1 LKTIAVIFFY
11 FFTFYSVFCQTAGV
25 NLTQSEVEKS
35 KDGFTR
41 SFIGNKWMLFT
52 SAGDLLSKQGFQQ
65 IRLFKFGRAAVQL
78 NNKWGFIDV
87 AGKQIIPCI
96 YDLAIDYKD
105 SLSLVLK
112 NNYWKKI
119 NQKGLIVK
127 QDLSG
132 QDFDFF
138 GLPNLNGS
146 SLYFE
151 KQTIDQN
158 FTSTPTQL
166 FNSSDVVVQT
176 HDVNS
181 PSIPCPNNI
190 TFENGNFSNWNA
202 FIGTTNCTASR
213 NNVAMSAS
221 GFIANRHTLLG
232 KSASLDPY
240 GLFPI
245 TPPDGSNHCVKLG
258 NAVNGAQAES
268 ISYQISVPQN
278 ATNFNITYRYA
289 VVFQDPSHLFC
300 EQPRFTAR
308 LVDPATGESLPC
320 GTFEYVSTSGIPG
333 FSNSRTDPMVR
344 YKPWSR
350 AFINLSSYAG
360 RTLKLEFITIDCTK
374 GGHWGYAYI
383 DVDNNCSLTAD
394 VSYDCDPPNKTILN
408 GPPGFQD
415 YKWWDANFS
424 AVLGSTEDITFNPGK
439 PLGTKLWVE
448 VFPYSGLGCRDTLPV
463 TIVANYP
470 VASFTI
476 PSPQC
481 EKGNNFTLKSTSSI
495 PTGTIAMELW
505 NFGDGTTA
513 TGNSVKHTYSKPG
526 IYQIILVAIGS
537 NNCKDTITGSV
548 TIYPSPVVS
557 FILPPAQCFDGN
569 SFVFDGLNANSLAAV
584 TSHYWNFGDGS
595 LSNTQ
600 SSTHAFPA
608 TGTYNIKYAA
618 YTNDGCGDSI
628 IQKVVIFP
636 KPKAS
641 FLEVTPQCLTNNKF
655 LFSSTSIID
664 AASNSSLT
672 WDFGDGITATGTNSN
687 HSYASAGSFLVS
699 LTVSSGSSNC
709 TDKIQKQVIVNPQPD
724 AVIKSVGPVIFCKGE
739 SVLLFVPKVSGHTYQ
754 WFISGISIAGAT
766 QDTLRVNKEGVYTV
780 SVQSVFGCKASSVS
794 PATVLIPCEASIWLP
809 EVFTPNGDGVN
820 DILMPVLPGI
830 KKFRC
835 FKIYNRWGQL
845 IFESRDKS
853 KGWDGT
859 YLGKPQPIET
869 YVWQM
874 EGEDIAG
881 KVYTKSGLFSLI
893 R

>member
-1 LKTIAVIFFY
+1 LKSLVYIFL
-11 FFTFYSVFCQTAGV
+11 FFCSFKVALS
-25 NLTQSEVEKS
+25 QSANYNAIGPEVEKS
-35 KDGFTR
+35 KDGFIR
-41 SFIGNKWMLFT
+41 SFIGDKWILH
-52 SAGDLLSKQGFQQ
+52 SSDGNLLTKQGFDQ
-65 IRLFKFGRAAVQL
+65 IRLFKIGRAAIKR
-78 NNKWGFIDV
+78 NNKWGFID
-87 AGKQIIPCI
+87 GKGKLIIPCI
-96 YDLAIDYKD
+96 YDLVVDFKD
-105 SLSLVLK
+105 STALVLV
-112 NNYWKKI
+112 NNDWTKI
-119 NQKGLIVK
+119 NRSGLIVAN
-127 QDLSG
+127 QLTEN
-132 QDFDFF
+132 DFAAFD
-138 GLPNLNGS
+138 LPNLNGATFRFDS
-146 SLYFE
+146 DDAS
-151 KQTIDQN
+151 QN
-158 FTSTPTQL
+158 IFSAGL
-166 FNSSDVVVQT
+166 LLNNSSDLIIQT
-176 HDVNS
+176 HDVTQ
-181 PSIPCPNNI
+181 PSITCPNNI

-202 FIGTTNCTASR
+202 FTGTTKCLSSR
-213 NNVAMSAS
+213 NNVALSSS
-221 GFIANRHTLLG
+221 GFINNRHTLLG
-232 KSASLDPY
+232 KSANLDPY

-245 TPPDGSNHCVKLG
+245 SPQDGSNYCVKLG
-258 NAVNGAQAES
+258 NAINGAQAES
-268 ISYQISVPQN
+268 ISYNISVPQN

-289 VVFQDPSHLFC
+289 VVFQDPSHAIC

-308 LVDPATGESLPC
+308 LVDPVTGESLPC
-320 GTFEYVSTSGIPG
+320 GNFEHVSTSGMPG
-333 FSNSRTDPMVR
+333 FFNSRIDPIVKC
-344 YKPWSR
+344 KPWAK
-350 AFINLSSYAG
+350 AFINLSQYAG
-360 RTLKLEFITIDCTK
+360 RNLRLEFITVDCTR

-394 VSYDCDPPNKTILN
+394 VTYDCDPPNITLLN
-408 GPPGFQD
+408 GPPGFQE
-415 YKWWDANFS
+415 YKWWDSSFS
-424 AVLGSTEDITFNPGK
+424 KVLGSTEDLLLNPGK
-439 PLGTKLWVE
+439 PLGIKLWVE
-448 VFPYSGLGCRDTLPV
+448 VFPYAGLGCRDTLPV

-470 VASFTI
+470 VANFEAPI
-476 PSPQC
+476 PQC
-481 EKGNNFTLKSTSSI
+481 ERGNIFTFKSTSSTLNGSI
-495 PTGTIAMELW
+495 VMEIW
-505 NFGDGTTA
+505 NFGDGATT
-513 TGNSVKHTYSKPG
+513 TGSNVTHKYKFSGNYEVS
-526 IYQIILVAIGS
+526 LVVVGN
-537 NNCKDTITGSV
+537 NNCKDTVTKTITV
-548 TIYPSPVVS
+548 LPSPFVS
-557 FILPPAQCFDGN
+557 FQVPPAQCLDGN

-584 TSHYWNFGDGS
+584 SSHYWNFGDGS
-595 LSNTQ
+595 LSNTK

-724 AVIKSVGPVIFCKGE
+724 AVIKSVGPLIFCKGE

-780 SVQSVFGCKASSVS
+780 TVQSVFGCKASSVS
-794 PATVLIPCEASIWLP
+794 PATVLIPCEAGIWLP
-809 EVFTPNGDGVN
+809 EVFTPNGDGIN
-820 DILMPVLPGI
+820 DILMPILPGI

-853 KGWDGT
+853 KGWDGN

-874 EGEDIAG
+874 EGEDLSG
-881 KVYTKSGLFSLI
+881 KVYTKSGLISLI